1 LTIDAFPA
9 ISVITEII
17 EEKDMKLTPVMEK
30 YILHWGEMGTRWGVN
45 RTVAQIQ
52 ALLFLSEQP
61 LNAEEITDT
70 LGVARSNVST
80 SIKELQ
86 SWKLVKVVHL
96 LGDRRDHFE
105 TMKDP
110 WDLFYTIMEGRKQRE
125 LDPTMTLLRE
135 CVLEGEHDKETP
147 AAVKARI
154 GEVLAFMETLDTWY
168 GQIKGVPRSTLLKL
182 IKLGAKVQGL
192 LGRK

>member
-1 LTIDAFPA
+1 
-9 ISVITEII
+9 
-17 EEKDMKLTPVMEK
+17 MKLTPVMEK

-45 RTVAQIQ
+45 RTVAQIH
-52 ALLFLSEQP
+52 ALLYLASTP
-61 LNAEEITDT
+61 LNAEEITET

-110 WDLFYTIMEGRKQRE
+110 WELFHTIMEGRKQRE

-135 CVLEGEHDKETP
+135 CVLDSEQDKQTP
-147 AAVKARI
+147 AEVKKRI
-154 GEVLAFMETLDTWY
+154 KEVLDFLETLDTWHS
-168 GQIKGVPRSTLLKL
+168 QIKGLPRPTLLKL
-182 IKLGAKVQGL
+182 IKLGAKVQKF
-192 LGRK
+192 LGSK

>member
-1 LTIDAFPA
+1 
-9 ISVITEII
+9 
-17 EEKDMKLTPVMEK
+17 MEK

-45 RTVAQIQ
+45 RTVAQIH
-52 ALLFLSEQP
+52 ALLYLATNP
-61 LNAEEITDT
+61 MNAEEITET

-125 LDPTMTLLRE
+125 LDPTMSVLRE
-135 CVLEGEHDKETP
+135 CVLDSEQDKETP
-147 AAVKARI
+147 AEVKARI
-154 GEVLAFMETLDTWY
+154 QEVLRFMETLDNWHR
-168 GQIKGVPRSTLLKL
+168 QIKGLPKSTLLKL
-182 IKLGAKVQGL
+182 IRLGAKVQGF
-192 LGRK
+192 LGK